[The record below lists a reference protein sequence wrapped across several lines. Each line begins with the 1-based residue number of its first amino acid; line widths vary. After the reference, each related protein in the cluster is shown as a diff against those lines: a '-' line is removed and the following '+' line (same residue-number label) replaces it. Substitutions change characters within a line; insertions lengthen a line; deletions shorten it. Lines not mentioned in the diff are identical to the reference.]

1 MSGVVL
7 KLDFEKA
14 YDKVNW
20 NFLQQTLRM
29 KVFSAKWCNW
39 ISQLVTKGSVG
50 IKVNENVGRYF
61 QTKKDLTQGD
71 PLSPLLLNLVA
82 DMLNLLI
89 SRAKE
94 GGGGK
99 LMD

>member
-1 MSGVVL
+1 
-7 KLDFEKA
+7 
-14 YDKVNW
+14 
-20 NFLQQTLRM
+20 M